1 MEPPDPPLSD
11 GVVWLRPADERD
23 SGAIERGISDPE
35 VVRWFGRPTT
45 SARDVLELNRA
56 RWLDGSGPT
65 FAICPADDRCVGHV
79 WVNFSEDGLGAVG
92 YWLLPEARGQGFATR
107 AVRLIC
113 DWAFRDLAE
122 PGLRLLTDPDNLAS
136 QRVAERTGFR
146 RTGLLPS
153 NAEKD
158 DHRVDH
164 VVFSLLPDP
173 RAEESAVN
181 TPRES

>member
-1 MEPPDPPLSD
+1 MEPPDPTLSD

-23 SGAIERGISDPE
+23 TDAIERGITDPE
-35 VVRWFGRPTT
+35 IVRWFGQPTM
-45 SARDVLELNRA
+45 SARDVLELNRDH
-56 RWLDGSGPT
+56 WLDGSGPT
-65 FAICPADDRCVGHV
+65 FAICAADDRCVGHV
-79 WVNFSEDGLGAVG
+79 WVNFTDDPLGAVG
-92 YWLLPEARGQGFATR
+92 YWLLPEVRGQGFATR

-113 DWAFRDLAE
+113 DWAFRDLVV

-153 NAEKD
+153 KAEKD
-158 DHRVDH
+158 GRGVDH
-164 VVFSLLPDP
+164 MVFSLLPDP
-173 RAEESAVN
+173 RPEDSAVN